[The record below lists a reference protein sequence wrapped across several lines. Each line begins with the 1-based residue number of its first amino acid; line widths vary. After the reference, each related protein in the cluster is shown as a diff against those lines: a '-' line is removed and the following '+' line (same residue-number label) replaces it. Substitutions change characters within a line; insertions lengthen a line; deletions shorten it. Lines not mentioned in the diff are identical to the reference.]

1 MVSMIAEKKIEL
13 QSRGVRIDWE
23 LEERLK
29 KKFAGAESDYL
40 SFFIGD
46 VPVGLMNGFYTDA
59 SPYEIREYGGGYA
72 IFKDG
77 RLYTKIRFM
86 PRPKFYDK
94 KTSDGTPMEK
104 MCKLVAPGFPIIY
117 LNRGCAY
124 WGPKRCKFCVVGYI
138 DTLGE
143 KKPEQVAETVEA
155 GVEEGAIK
163 THVALT
169 CGVLPKDKGS
179 ELLAKTTD
187 AIKERTRIPI
197 SVNGEPPGNLDW
209 IDAMGNADSIYINL
223 EVFDDKVRKEILP
236 AKSAIGIDYY
246 DEVFRRCLE
255 VFETDQAAS
264 VLLAG
269 LEGDET
275 YLKGVEHLA
284 SMGIIPV
291 VVPFYPTSLSKLN
304 ERSPPSAG
312 RMKEL
317 YLKSIDIIK
326 EYGLSPFKT
335 KAGFLRGGAIFAMK
349 EVMREV

>member
-1 MVSMIAEKKIEL
+1 MIAEKKMEL
-13 QSRGVRIDWE
+13 QSRGVKIDWE

-72 IFKDG
+72 IFKNG

-117 LNRGCAY
+117 LNRGCVY
-124 WGPKRCKFCVVGYI
+124 WGPKQCKFCLVGYI
-138 DTLGE
+138 DTLEE
-143 KKPEQVAETVEA
+143 KKPKQVAETVEA
-155 GVEEGAIK
+155 GVKEGAIK

-169 CGVLPKDKGS
+169 CGVLLKDKGS
-179 ELLAKTTD
+179 KLLARTTD
-187 AIKERTRIPI
+187 AIKERANIPI
-197 SVNGEPPGNLDW
+197 SINGEPPRNLDL
-209 IDAMGNADSIYINL
+209 INTMENADSIYINL
-223 EVFDDKVRKEILP
+223 EVFDNKVRREIMP
-236 AKSAIGIDYY
+236 AKSALGIDYY
-246 DEVFRRCLE
+246 DKVFCRCQD
-255 VFETDQAAS
+255 VFETNQIGS

-269 LEGDET
+269 LESDES

-284 SMGIIPV
+284 SLGIIPV
-291 VVPFYPTSLSKLN
+291 VIPFYPTSLSKLN
-304 ERSPPSAG
+304 NRTPPSAA
-312 RMKEL
+312 RMEEI
-317 YLKSIDIIK
+317 YVRSYEIIK
-326 EYGLSPFKT
+326 EYGLDPFKT

-349 EVMREV
+349 EVINEV